1 MNKKIENRV
10 IEISKYILK
19 THDTIRDTAKKF
31 SVSKST
37 VHKDIQERLKDIDAT
52 NYQKIMN
59 IFETHIATRHILGGE
74 STKLKYQKLKQV
86 NGG

>member
-10 IEISKYILK
+10 KEISKYILK
-19 THDTIRDTAKKF
+19 TQDTIRNTAKKF

-37 VHKDIQERLKDIDAT
+37 VHKDIQERLKEIDPE
-52 NYQKIMN
+52 NYEQVIN
-59 IFETHIATRHILGGE
+59 IFEVHIATRHILGGE
-74 STKLKYQKLKQV
+74 STKIKYQKLKHS